1 MSKLSQMKKNRNIE
15 LKRQTIAPVGMSM
28 FDQIMQGYKE
38 GSMHQKAQMIEN
50 ESPFTTFNPSYQ
62 LDPYDK
68 VRKQMNERMRG
79 PKNSQIKRYLTP
91 KDVELGPRS
100 EKYENMRIDLPNDA
114 FKKLVE
120 ENARAL
126 KEANELQLKALEEK
140 FKSFQPVASNIPS
153 DDLLKRAERAE
164 AALKNAETVLNVNS
178 YAAAQKAR
186 DRQIEANKI
195 IKDTTAEINKYSTM
209 ADVAGITGEYREL
222 IDSSNKRRAIKAQ
235 EEIEKL
241 VI

>member
-1 MSKLSQMKKNRNIE
+1 
-15 LKRQTIAPVGMSM
+15 
-28 FDQIMQGYKE
+28 
-38 GSMHQKAQMIEN
+38 
-50 ESPFTTFNPSYQ
+50 
-62 LDPYDK
+62 
-68 VRKQMNERMRG
+68 MRG

-100 EKYENMRIDLPNDA
+100 EKYENMRIDLPNDAFKEAEEKQKEIRSKQMEEHFKRNNPEPDYAPTGRLDYNQNA

-209 ADVAGITGEYREL
+209 ADVAGITGEHREL
-222 IDSSNKRRAIKAQ
+222 IDSFNKRKAIKAQ